1 MCNQPLHPPCP
12 NNSKSTATS
21 KTGLR
26 IMLSSWIRGR
36 SRCTGFFQL
45 NNWFRLIS
53 CFHDCSCL
61 GLVDFKALRTSRDHR
76 QVDPTQQN
84 DLFTNRSPASK
95 TDSPP
100 PTIAQASSRPAIAL
114 WRLNRGSHLAEVAR
128 GGLPASAEAGEF
140 GPSAAPVLVGL
151 TSFDL
156 ILLDIY

>member
-100 PTIAQASSRPAIAL
+100 QPSPKRLLAQRSRSGGSIGARIWQKSLVEASQPQLRLESSGPQRPQC
-114 WRLNRGSHLAEVAR
+114 WSV
-128 GGLPASAEAGEF
+128 
-140 GPSAAPVLVGL
+140 
-151 TSFDL
+151 
-156 ILLDIY
+156 